1 MLAITFAFLST
12 VLLHPSAESL
22 AEVQWNAST
31 RKVEVALRLRIA
43 DEQRLLQSVSSQ
55 SATVILAD
63 EAALER
69 AGLSVIR
76 RRIGFGKLNDLQS
89 PTNTSKQPQ
98 GTEVAKRYQWIGRRS
113 EGGHAWWFFEIAT
126 PSGRPTHLRCTLF
139 EKPSDPQNRNDSSHD
154 HLHAMPVSTF
164 LILADAQPASDPPAE
179 RRSSSPRPNSM
190 TLTPEHPIS
199 EIQWVV
205 PAS

>member
-31 RKVEVALRLRIA
+31 QKVEVALRLRIA

-55 SATVILAD
+55 SATAILAD

-76 RRIGFGKLNDLQS
+76 RRIGFGKLNDLQ
-89 PTNTSKQPQ
+89 TNSNVQEKPN
-98 GTEVAKRYQWIGRRS
+98 GADVAKRYQWIGRRS

-139 EKPSDPQNRNDSSHD
+139 EKPNDPRNRNDSSHD

-164 LILADAQPASDPPAE
+164 LILPDALPASVSPVKG
-179 RRSSSPRPNSM
+179 RSSSPRPNSM
-190 TLTPEHPIS
+190 TMTPEHPMS